1 MTPIQMAAGA
11 SRHRRAGLQVCAQGA
26 NLVMLIMDA
35 RDMQVFLSGNL
46 KLGAVHTGADHCYNR
61 RAPDERSPVLTPRR
75 IARLEM

>member
-1 MTPIQMAAGA
+1 
-11 SRHRRAGLQVCAQGA
+11 
-26 NLVMLIMDA
+26 MLIMDA